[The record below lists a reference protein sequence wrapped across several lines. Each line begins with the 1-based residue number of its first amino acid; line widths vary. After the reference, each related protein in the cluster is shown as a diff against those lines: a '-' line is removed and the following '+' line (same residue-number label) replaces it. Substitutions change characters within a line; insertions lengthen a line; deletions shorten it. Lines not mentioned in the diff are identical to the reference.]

1 MLEERLDRYL
11 IRIGL
16 ARSRREAREMVER
29 GLVKIG
35 GRMPRKGQ
43 MVGAGDA
50 VEVEPA
56 SEAVALEPDSN
67 VSAGILFEDE
77 AVLVVNKPGGT
88 ACHPLHPG
96 ERGTVM
102 NGVVARYP
110 ETAIVGDK
118 ALEGGLI
125 HRLDNGTSGALLI
138 ARKDEAFLALRRAIR
153 SGMVT
158 RRYLALVNGHL
169 TRSMKIDA
177 PVAHHPKSARKMVV
191 AKDDTEARR
200 LRARQATSSVEPI
213 EEIGPFTMVRVTP
226 ATGSRHQIRIHLASA
241 GYPIVGD
248 SLYGGPSASQLE
260 AGRFCLHL
268 SEIAFESP
276 ASGRVHV
283 EAPLPG
289 ELRAVLARA
298 Q

>member
-1 MLEERLDRYL
+1 
-11 IRIGL
+11 
-16 ARSRREAREMVER
+16 MVER

-35 GRMPRKGQ
+35 GRIPRKGE

-50 VEVEPA
+50 VEVEPS
-56 SEAVALEPDSN
+56 SEALALEPDSN
-67 VSAGILFEDE
+67 VSVEILFEDD
-77 AVLVVNKPGGT
+77 AMLVVNKPGGM
-88 ACHPLHPG
+88 ACHPLRPG

-118 ALEGGLI
+118 PLEGGLI

-138 ARKDEAFLALRRAIR
+138 ARNDEAFLELRRAIR
-153 SGMVT
+153 SGMVK

-169 TRSMKIDA
+169 TRSMKLDA
-177 PVAHHPKSARKMVV
+177 PVAHHPKNARKMVV
-191 AKDDTEARR
+191 AEDDTEARR
-200 LRARQATSSVEPI
+200 LRARHAISQVEPI
-213 EEIGPFTMVRVTP
+213 EEIGACTMVRVTP
-226 ATGSRHQIRIHLASA
+226 ATGSRHQIRVHLAGA

-248 SLYGGPSASQLE
+248 SLYGGPATSRLE
-260 AGRFCLHL
+260 AGRFWLHL
-268 SEIAFESP
+268 SEIEFESP
-276 ASGRVHV
+276 ASGRVQV

-289 ELRAVLARA
+289 ELRVLLARA